1 MEDQFNTTPVATDK
15 DEPGI
20 KPETGAGSAFSSP
33 KRKLADP
40 EADFHGNIRSRRAVE
55 KRVVSVPIGDTEGAP
70 PSDSWAWRKYGQKP
84 IKGSPYPRGYYRCSS
99 WKGCPARK
107 QVERSNVDPTML
119 VITYACDHN
128 HPWPISRN
136 KPNPNPNSPAPAA
149 AAAAAEPKP
158 PVAFS
163 SPADAEPAEKFA
175 DPETDSVLHATNDF
189 GWFSDMASSSPTKD
203 TLLESPICAGSDA
216 DDVEAVIFPM
226 REEDESLFAD
236 LGELP
241 GCSVVFRR
249 GFYEQVEE
257 SGRCRLREA
266 PCCGSTG

>member
-1 MEDQFNTTPVATDK
+1 MEDQFNTTPVATDQ
-15 DEPGI
+15 DEPAGI

-33 KRKLADP
+33 KRKSADP
-40 EADFHGNIRSRRAVE
+40 EADFRGNIRSRRAVE

-136 KPNPNPNSPAPAA
+136 KPNPNPNSPAQAA
-149 AAAAAEPKP
+149 AAPEPKP

-175 DPETDSVLHATNDF
+175 DLETDSVLHATNDF
-189 GWFSDMASSSPTKD
+189 AWFSDMASSSPTKD
-203 TLLESPICAGSDA
+203 TILESPICAGSDA